1 MFRIAICEDEKI
13 VLDFE
18 SSLVKKWAEEHKCPL
33 TVDEYI
39 SAEQFLFES
48 EDKNPY
54 DVLIFDIQMKGIN
67 GMELAKKLRHRGCD
81 SIIIFITGVPDYA
94 IEGYEVGA
102 IRYILKPVKP
112 EILNSILDSA
122 YQTKIKK
129 AEEYFVL
136 GQGTDRERILLNS
149 IIYTEARGHY
159 VFLKTCEFEREWK
172 SSFSEVAKALE
183 NTNSGLQSAKRFFCL
198 RRGLLVNLEH
208 IKRITRTECLLDN
221 EEVLPVARGVYKD
234 LNEAFINYYSMAEK

>member
-67 GMELAKKLRHRGCD
+67 GMELAKKTPASRLR
-81 SIIIFITGVPDYA
+81 F
-94 IEGYEVGA
+94 
-102 IRYILKPVKP
+102 
-112 EILNSILDSA
+112 NN
-122 YQTKIKK
+122 
-129 AEEYFVL
+129 YFY
-136 GQGTDRERILLNS
+136 N
-149 IIYTEARGHY
+149 
-159 VFLKTCEFEREWK
+159 
-172 SSFSEVAKALE
+172 
-183 NTNSGLQSAKRFFCL
+183 
-198 RRGLLVNLEH
+198 RRSRLCN
-208 IKRITRTECLLDN
+208 
-221 EEVLPVARGVYKD
+221 
-234 LNEAFINYYSMAEK
+234 